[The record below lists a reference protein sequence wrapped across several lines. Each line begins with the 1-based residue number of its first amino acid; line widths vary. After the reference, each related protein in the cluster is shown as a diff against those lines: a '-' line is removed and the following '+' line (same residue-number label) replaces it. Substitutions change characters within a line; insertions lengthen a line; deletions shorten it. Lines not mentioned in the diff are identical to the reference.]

1 MQRLQGDIWI
11 ACSTDSVTLTVL
23 KETARSLER
32 LTAATESNITVCLI
46 NDLHAESVQA
56 VRLGIFAQWQN
67 KKKISVTSA
76 YNDSTTGKTV
86 PRNRARRKLSSK
98 I

>member
-56 VRLGIFAQWQN
+56 VRLGIFVQWQN
-67 KKKISVTSA
+67 KKISVSSA
-76 YNDSTTGKTV
+76 YNDSTTGK
-86 PRNRARRKLSSK
+86 NRATR
-98 I
+98 